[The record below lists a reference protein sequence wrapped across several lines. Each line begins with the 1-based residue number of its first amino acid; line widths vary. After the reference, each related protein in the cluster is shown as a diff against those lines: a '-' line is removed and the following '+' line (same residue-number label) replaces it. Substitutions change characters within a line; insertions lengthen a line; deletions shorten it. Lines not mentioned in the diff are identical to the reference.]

1 MSISSPDRTRL
12 ATGKPRQRETIM
24 KVQAVPDHV
33 DALNVRAVSKH
44 FNVQRP
50 PFWQRWFQKNRA
62 ANNDSAV
69 VADGKIVGDGKAAG
83 DLPKNT
89 EKRTVTA
96 VDTVTLDVHRG
107 EIYGILGPN
116 GSGKSTLVRLLSTL
130 LIPDE
135 GQVQVFGL
143 DVLKDE
149 MAVKRLINRVS
160 VDAAFFKKLSPL
172 ENLLYGARLYGMTG
186 REARLRSIKILGR
199 LGLEPRTY
207 TQPME
212 EMSRGMQQK
221 VAIARAFL
229 TQPILLLLDEPTTG
243 LDPRSKYEVQE
254 FVNELRDVHDATI
267 LITTHDMGEADRL
280 CDRIAILDEG
290 AIVAEDTPAGLKT
303 LINRNGHEPT
313 LEDVFMELTGKK
325 LVEKDDFNLE
335 EVEAQKTTAE
345 IELEAVASERAAAE
359 REVA

>member
-1 MSISSPDRTRL
+1 MNYQIKANIDT
-12 ATGKPRQRETIM
+12 TQ
-24 KVQAVPDHV
+24 
-33 DALNVRAVSKH
+33 DALNVRQVSKR
-44 FNVQRP
+44 FKVQKP
-50 PFWQRWFQKNRA
+50 PFWERWLGRNGAHQDA
-62 ANNDSAV
+62 S
-69 VADGKIVGDGKAAG
+69 GEKA
-83 DLPKNT
+83 
-89 EKRTVTA
+89 
-96 VDTVTLDVHRG
+96 DTVRREVIAVNNVSLDVHRG

-130 LIPDE
+130 LMADE
-135 GQVQVFGL
+135 GETRVFGL
-143 DVLKDE
+143 DIVRHE
-149 MAVKRLINRVS
+149 MDVKRMINRVS

-186 REARLRSIKILGR
+186 REAREKSLAILGR
-199 LGLEPRTY
+199 LGLDARTY

-254 FVNELRDVHDATI
+254 FVYELRDKHDATI

-280 CDRIAILDEG
+280 CDRIAILDDG
-290 AIVAEDTPAGLKT
+290 AIVAEDTPAGLKR

-313 LEDVFMELTGKK
+313 LEDVFMQLTGKQ
-325 LVEKDDFNLE
+325 LVELDDFNEGEAAAAALTE
-335 EVEAQKTTAE
+335 EDDAE
-345 IELEAVASERAAAE
+345 TIKAVA
-359 REVA
+359 